1 MPHDTLSQLVPWY
14 VYVSGFESWDPPT
27 DLPGPVSPRERDA
40 VRAGA
45 AHREDH
51 RDAPGAEGESA
62 RALESGWPQQE
73 EDGAVP
79 VLRRHDLH
87 RPLEGSLRHRVT
99 ILVSI
104 QFDLK
109 MISHQII
116 SSERVSNSGSSELN
130 GSLICIHIKLMNGYF

>member
-1 MPHDTLSQLVPWY
+1 M
-14 VYVSGFESWDPPT
+14 
-27 DLPGPVSPRERDA
+27 
-40 VRAGA
+40 
-45 AHREDH
+45 
-51 RDAPGAEGESA
+51 
-62 RALESGWPQQE
+62 
-73 EDGAVP
+73 
-79 VLRRHDLH
+79 LRRHDLH
-87 RPLEGSLRHRVT
+87 RPLEDSLRHVT